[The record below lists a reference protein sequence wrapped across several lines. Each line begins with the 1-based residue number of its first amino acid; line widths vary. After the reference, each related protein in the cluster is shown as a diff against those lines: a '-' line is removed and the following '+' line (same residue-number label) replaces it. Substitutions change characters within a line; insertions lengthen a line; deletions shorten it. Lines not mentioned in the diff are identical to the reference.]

1 VSAVLPLAQWSDL
14 FSESAKEAISG
25 APSIA
30 AAEARVA
37 RNGSAIEP
45 EVDLQAIL
53 PTIGSPRGLAENAEF
68 QALVSSLFHS
78 TESVEYEETWD
89 PEDDSEIRTLVIPT
103 ILAVEEAGSVLRDFR
118 RSLRLADDRSVLAD
132 VATTLQFR

>member
-1 VSAVLPLAQWSDL
+1 M
-14 FSESAKEAISG
+14 
-25 APSIA
+25 
-30 AAEARVA
+30 
-37 RNGSAIEP
+37 
-45 EVDLQAIL
+45 
-53 PTIGSPRGLAENAEF
+53 
-68 QALVSSLFHS
+68 SSLFHS